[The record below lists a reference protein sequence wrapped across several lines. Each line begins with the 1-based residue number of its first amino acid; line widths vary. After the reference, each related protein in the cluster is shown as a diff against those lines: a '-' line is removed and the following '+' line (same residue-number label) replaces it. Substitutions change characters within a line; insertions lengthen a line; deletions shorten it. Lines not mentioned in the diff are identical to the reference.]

1 LPASRRTQTGHGAI
15 MENVQIDLIDI
26 RALGNTADAP
36 MAAGYDAL
44 YRDDLGEMGA
54 SIRMDSATAL
64 GEDDCRC

>member
-1 LPASRRTQTGHGAI
+1 